1 MGASTPRLF
10 VDHND
15 AATLEQEL
23 ETARVQ
29 MRRAIRFLTKCESA
43 AGQRAH
49 GDANDAEKSIERAL
63 RLLKR

>member
-1 MGASTPRLF
+1 MSNTPRLF

-23 ETARVQ
+23 EAARTQ
-29 MRRAIRFLTKCESA
+29 IRRAIRYLTKAESA

-49 GDANDAEKSIERAL
+49 GDAHDAERSIERAL
-63 RLLKR
+63 KLLKR

>member
-1 MGASTPRLF
+1 MSNNPRLF

-29 MRRAIRFLTKCESA
+29 VRRAIRFLTKCESA

-49 GDANDAEKSIERAL
+49 GDAHDAEKTIERAL
-63 RLLKR
+63 SMLRR